1 MYLMVLPMKQAF
13 RSRRPSLMKMGEL
26 VERSGL
32 SRQTLNHYILLGLIT
47 EEARTASDRYLFGES
62 VLHRL
67 SRIEV
72 MKRSRTLKQIRE
84 SLEQEATS

>member
-1 MYLMVLPMKQAF
+1 MYLMVTHEKQPI
-13 RSRRPSLMKMGEL
+13 RVRRPGLMRMGEL
-26 VERSGL
+26 VTRSGL

-62 VLHRL
+62 VLERL
-67 SRIEV
+67 SRIEA

-84 SLEQEATS
+84 CLEQEVGR